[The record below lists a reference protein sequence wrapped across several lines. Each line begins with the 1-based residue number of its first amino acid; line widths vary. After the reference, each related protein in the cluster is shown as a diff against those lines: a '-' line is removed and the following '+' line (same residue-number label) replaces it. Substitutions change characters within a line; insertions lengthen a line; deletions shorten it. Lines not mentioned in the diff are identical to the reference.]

1 MLRKIKIITSITIV
15 SFILFLGVGYAA
27 VSMDLNTTVDIDGQ
41 TQDEVFIT
49 DVVLK
54 SNASNGGMNSHSFIR
69 SVLTSDVELSAANS
83 KVTYTVKLYNNNAE
97 KNYYYIG
104 TLYDDSSILSDTT
117 YSNTDIKFDVSLIEG
132 GWDKGIAGC
141 SMIEPKS
148 ELTFDITFT
157 YTGDGTTS
165 LNLKSILNFKFLPI
179 TLIHKATLIHDNK
192 EYIDVMQWDD
202 TVAEFP
208 NVKINTSTTQNV
220 IARCNNDTIAK
231 FDNTSK
237 TIKITKVYSKWLAQE
252 DDSITA
258 NNTKDDT
265 KCEIYDTFGAS
276 ITDTTF
282 ESSNFTV
289 NNFLMLSNS
298 NESKA
303 GYLDVARNDNKAY
316 NINLNN
322 KKLTIANSSPS
333 NNEDDDNRAVCLVK
347 RKTTITIYNGTIN
360 VTQAALFRIDSA
372 DAKVTIG
379 KMPGANQTAAE
390 VRTDISF
397 YYGDN
402 KNNAYN
408 LVDIFNGTLNVY
420 NSTIDITA
428 IVFRIGSSAAIEKDK
443 LSKGEKTEVNLE
455 CIDSTITTRDG
466 SGIHTTSRQKVT
478 ASFVGTTMRTGNCV
492 VIANNHKPP
501 GQSSQDTEHIDV
513 STWKDVKVYF
523 TDCNVKSENAA
534 SCFFTFGA
542 KIYLTSSSGSKYDS
556 STGVQTIFVKDN
568 NGVKNEIK
576 NTENPTATGFYTI
589 VNPTTDTGRDWMYVK
604 DSNGNYVLDK
614 TGTPV
619 KVGDPLEIGSTLK
632 NADSGHQGKRLCF
645 NIGDNYKYFQ
655 SLKDSNQKSAIIW
668 GDADSFDQTWTF
680 ISLGKDSSGIERY
693 VIAMMYAPLYAVH
706 FDAADHR
713 DDTNDPNSRRAKS
726 WSWADQLEH
735 AGFKFS
741 IIKEGSGYMFLSMAG
756 TGGGKPLAALY
767 LEVYNS
773 KYSDGQDVCGWSTA
787 GAAAKRIWTL
797 EIRHAKDSAINA
809 GYQ

>member
-54 SNASNGGMNSHSFIR
+54 SNSSNGVMNSHSFIR

-97 KNYYYIG
+97 NNYYYIG

-117 YSNTDIKFDVSLIEG
+117 YSNTDIKFDVSLREG
-132 GWDKGIAGC
+132 VWNKEIAGC

-179 TLIHKATLIHDNK
+179 TLIHKATLIHDNQD
-192 EYIDVMQWDD
+192 YIDVMQWDD

-208 NVKINTSTTQNV
+208 DVKINAVSGSNV
-220 IARCNNDTIAK
+220 IARCNNNTVAK
-231 FDNTSK
+231 YNNTDE
-237 TIKITKVYSKWLAQE
+237 TIKITGIYSELYAQKNT
-252 DDSITA
+252 SITS
-258 NNTKDDT
+258 NNAKDDT
-265 KCEIYDTFGAS
+265 KCQIYDTFGAS
-276 ITDTTF
+276 VSDTTF
-282 ESSNFTV
+282 ESSNYTI
-289 NNFLMLSNS
+289 NNFLMLSDS
-298 NESKA
+298 TEDKE
-303 GYLDVARNDNKAY
+303 GYIDVARNDNKAY
-316 NINLNN
+316 NIDLND
-322 KKLTIANSSPS
+322 KILTISNTSPS
-333 NNEDDDNRAVCLVK
+333 NDEEDKNRTVCLVE
-347 RKTTITIYNGTIN
+347 RKTTINVYKGT
-360 VTQAALFRIDSA
+360 VYVKKAALFRVDNIDA
-372 DAKVTIG
+372 EVTIG
-379 KMPGANQTAAE
+379 KLPTGNETAE
-390 VRTDISF
+390 GTKTV
-397 YYGDN
+397 
-402 KNNAYN
+402 
-408 LVDIFNGTLNVY
+408 VDFMNNGTNYFNFIDILNGDLNVF
-420 NSTIDITA
+420 NVNAKIWGIA
-428 IVFRIGSSAAIEKDK
+428 IRVGASADTERYKLAERI
-443 LSKGEKTEVNLE
+443 KTEVNIE
-455 CIDSTITTRDG
+455 CVDSNITVKEG
-466 SGIHTTSRQKVT
+466 SGLHTTSRQTVT
-478 ASFVGTTMRTGNCV
+478 ASFVGTTMTTGNCV

-501 GQSSQDTEHIDV
+501 GESSQDTEHLNV
-513 STWKDVKVYF
+513 STWKNVKIYF
-523 TDCNVKSENAA
+523 TDCNVKSERAA
-534 SCFFTFGA
+534 SCFFTYGA
-542 KIYLTSSSGSKYDS
+542 KIYLTSSSNSKYDS

-576 NTENPTATGFYTI
+576 NTDKPTITAFYTI
-589 VNPTTDTGRDWMYVK
+589 VNPTTDTSRDWMYVK

-614 TGTPV
+614 TDTPV
-619 KVGDPLEIGSTLK
+619 KVGDPLEIGSTLT
-632 NADSGHQGKRLCF
+632 NSSGNQNQRLCF
-645 NIGDNYKYFQ
+645 KTGGNYKYFQ
-655 SLKDSNQKSAIIW
+655 SLTGDNQKEAIIW

-693 VIAMMYAPLYAVH
+693 VIAMMYAPINALH
-706 FDAADHR
+706 FSAPHHI

-773 KYSDGQDVCGWSTA
+773 KYSEGQDVCGWSTA